1 MQPDDQA
8 SVVPRAPSRF
18 SRQDRQSRSAN
29 RNFAHKTVVK
39 MPWNDIRFRIAV
51 LTAAFCSAAT
61 ALYALTGTEPSV
73 SVTLLILFGPSL
85 SVILWMQKDA
95 CATKTGAVHDLGFF
109 LFLAWPVVLPWYVF
123 KSRGRRG
130 WKLLI
135 ALAALM
141 MAPQVTDA
149 VLYTCFPGLYY

>member
-1 MQPDDQA
+1 
-8 SVVPRAPSRF
+8 
-18 SRQDRQSRSAN
+18 
-29 RNFAHKTVVK
+29 

-95 CATKTGAVHDLGFF
+95 HATKTGAVHDLGFF